1 MKIIRMS
8 EIEETPL
15 ENPIFTGPAVTMQEL
30 LPESNEYRINIVNF
44 GKGVRNKFHIHSTE
58 QVLIITAGKGVVATE
73 TEERVVTAGDVVLI
87 AAGENHWHGATE
99 DSEFSHIY
107 VIRKD
112 GVLTQTQEREF
123 K

>member
-8 EIEETPL
+8 DIEKTPL
-15 ENPIFTGPAVTMQEL
+15 ENPIFTSPAVTIQEL
-30 LPESNEYRINIVNF
+30 LPESSEYRINIVNF
-44 GKGVRNKFHIHSTE
+44 SKGVRNKFHIHSTE

-73 TEERVVTAGDVVLI
+73 NEEKVVTAGDVVLI

-107 VIRKD
+107 VIRKNS
-112 GVLTQTQEREF
+112 VLTQTER
-123 K
+123 

>member
-8 EIEETPL
+8 ETEKRPL
-15 ENPIFTGPAVTMQEL
+15 ENPIFTGPAVTIQEL

-44 GKGVRNKFHIHSTE
+44 GKGVRNRFHIHSTE
-58 QVLIITAGKGVVATE
+58 QVLIITAGKGIVATE

-99 DSEFSHIY
+99 DSEFSHVY
-107 VIRKD
+107 VMRKD
-112 GVLTQTQEREF
+112 SFLTQTE